1 MPQPMDLLPTSQHCL
16 ARALYDNIP
25 DSPDELAFQKGDT
38 LVVLEQNTANIEGWW
53 LCSLR
58 GRQGICPANRLRLIP
73 GVFEDSGQSRVCS
86 PQFTDI
92 HGELNYLQ
100 RQGKRRSWHVHPNQ
114 VVTPKKFNDVYLYDM
129 PPSRCSPIPVSGL
142 SPGLSP
148 RDQPIGSDCY
158 DVPPRAVPVGNENFR
173 NCPRCSPA
181 PSCVSPISRES
192 GDAYD
197 IPRPLNPNQL
207 TPSSSA
213 SSLTTADSL
222 SSSNRSSLA
231 NMPDYDVPRPLN
243 PLNHHRGPQ
252 LALSSSTY
260 DVPPHQQ
267 QLKELPLELC
277 SALENLERLQT
288 DTMSAISKLLGF
300 VAPNWRARDK
310 LENTRLEIKLAVT
323 RLRTSLH
330 DLAEFGEGSLGNAS
344 KASDKNLVVKLAPLV
359 TALRKSDCLVQEASE
374 KLERHKWSIDLLSR
388 PENEEKNCK
397 PDELEQL
404 VACSRA
410 LTEDVRQIASFI
422 QGNGTLLFKRERPP
436 SNNGWLEEYD
446 YVSLDSKEN
455 ISKSHTQIINDLPK
469 ELKKGYDV
477 CVKHADDVAFD
488 NDPKSLGYDDRQ
500 LLTFFATQV
509 VTHHTNLTQAIDA
522 FLKTVEHNQPPK
534 IFLAHGKF
542 VVLSAHKLVHIGDT
556 VHRNVSCKDIKDRA
570 LHCANT
576 LSDALAASVNKTKQ
590 AALQFP
596 SVSAVQ
602 EMVDSIVDISHLARD
617 LKVCLVQAAVPL

>member
-1 MPQPMDLLPTSQHCL
+1 MPQPTDIPSSQHCL

-73 GVFEDSGQSRVCS
+73 GVFENSSQSRVCS
-86 PQFTDI
+86 PQFPDI
-92 HGELNYLQ
+92 HGDLSYLQ

-114 VVTPKKFNDVYLYDM
+114 VITPKKFNDVYLYDM

-142 SPGLSP
+142 SPGISP
-148 RDQPIGSDCY
+148 RDQVGDCY
-158 DVPPRAVPVGNENFR
+158 DVPPRAIPVGNESFR

-192 GDAYD
+192 GEAYD
-197 IPRPLNPNQL
+197 IPRSLVNNPQL

-213 SSLTTADSL
+213 SSLTADSHSL

-243 PLNHHRGPQ
+243 RGPQ
-252 LALSSSTY
+252 LVLLPPQQTY
-260 DVPPHQQ
+260 DVPPSQQ
-267 QLKELPLELC
+267 QLKELPLELN

-288 DTMSAISKLLGF
+288 DTTSAISKLLGF
-300 VAPNWRARDK
+300 VGPSWRNREK
-310 LENTRLEIKLAVT
+310 LENTRMEMKLAVT

-330 DLAEFGEGSLGNAS
+330 DLAEFGEGSLGNAA

-359 TALRKSDCLVQEASE
+359 SALRKSDSLVQGASE
-374 KLERHKWSIDLLSR
+374 ILDRHKWSIDLLARS
-388 PENEEKNCK
+388 ETEEKTCK

-404 VACSRA
+404 VACARA

-422 QGNGTLLFKRERPP
+422 QGNGTLLFKKEQPTRSSSEWP
-436 SNNGWLEEYD
+436 EEYD
-446 YVSLDSKEN
+446 YVSFDTKDN
-455 ISKSHTQIINDLPK
+455 ISKNHAQILNDLPK
-469 ELKKGYDV
+469 ELKKGYDN
-477 CVKHADDVAFD
+477 CVKHSDDVAFEGD
-488 NDPKSLGYDDRQ
+488 FKALAHDDKQ
-500 LLTFFATQV
+500 LLTFFAAQV

-522 FLKTVEHNQPPK
+522 FLQTVEHNQPPK

-556 VHRNVSCKDIKDRA
+556 VHRNISCKELKERA
-570 LHCANT
+570 LNCSNA
-576 LSDALAASVNKTKQ
+576 LSDALATSVNKTKQ

-602 EMVDSIVDISHLARD
+602 EMVDSIVDISHLAKD
-617 LKVCLVQAAVPL
+617 LKVCLVQAAHPL